1 MNTFFAYIHCIKATK
16 NKFVILH
23 SLNMVCGIC
32 CLLYLVLSLTGF
44 THQSQSTK
52 TNMMTS
58 LKKLVID
65 NSRSTVS
72 FNSTMLRKLFDSS
85 ANRPGMEYHD
95 YGSLL
100 FFMHID
106 MQCQGCCP
114 VRLIDFVVLKIEG
127 LFLAHLCT
135 I

>member
-1 MNTFFAYIHCIKATK
+1 MNTFFACIHCIKATK
-16 NKFVILH
+16 NKIVILH
-23 SLNMVCGIC
+23 YLNMVCGIC

-52 TNMMTS
+52 TMLTS
-58 LKKLVID
+58 LKNLVID
-65 NSRSTVS
+65 NSRSTVT

-100 FFMHID
+100 FFMYRHA
-106 MQCQGCCP
+106 MSRVLP
-114 VRLIDFVVLKIEG
+114 MSVLLIL
-127 LFLAHLCT
+127 LF
-135 I
+135 